1 MKSFCDVQIQECFFR
16 QTLGKGENMINL
28 IYTIINIAL
37 IIVIVALI
45 IYFIR
50 IKMQSLV
57 LTINT

>member
-1 MKSFCDVQIQECFFR
+1 
-16 QTLGKGENMINL
+16 MINL
-28 IYTIINIAL
+28 IYTVINIAL

>member
-50 IKMQSLV
+50 KK
-57 LTINT
+57 NR

>member
-1 MKSFCDVQIQECFFR
+1 MLNEG
-16 QTLGKGENMINL
+16 GKNMINL

-50 IKMQSLV
+50 KK
-57 LTINT
+57 NR